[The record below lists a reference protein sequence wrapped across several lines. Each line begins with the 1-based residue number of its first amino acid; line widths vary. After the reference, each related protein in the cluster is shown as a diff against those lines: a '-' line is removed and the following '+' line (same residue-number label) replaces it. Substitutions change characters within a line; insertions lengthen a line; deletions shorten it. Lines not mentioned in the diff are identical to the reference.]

1 MAQGTT
7 VVLIPQTAYPGPP
20 GTEAAYVGTKQQAAA
35 YYLANRDLQT
45 ISWNLGQVPQPQ
57 NQMSN
62 PIFIG
67 NIYIQASIVTD
78 PTTDN
83 DWFEVYQLTTT
94 PNPNNN
100 VQQGYHNLNGNYVWL
115 RAVVRDWTQGAISL
129 VAASY

>member
-20 GTEAAYVGTKQQAAA
+20 GTTAAYVGEKQQAAA

-67 NIYIQASIVTD
+67 EIFIQASIATNPV
-78 PTTDN
+78 TDN
-83 DWFEVYQLTTT
+83 DWFEVFQLDTT

-100 VQQGYHNLNGNYVWL
+100 VQQGYYNLKGNYVWL
-115 RAVVRDWTQGAISL
+115 RAVVRVWTQGAISL